1 MKKIHTVFL
10 SIVLLISLSCGE
22 ENRNPEPV
30 KTQPITTIYLIRH
43 AEKDRTDPSNPD
55 PELSQ
60 DGMGRAMHWAEILN
74 DIPLDLIYSTDY
86 ERTSMT
92 AAPTS
97 VKKDIP
103 FEYYDPKTL
112 NVNEFK
118 QEIMGKKVLVV
129 GHSNTTPDFV
139 NKLLGMENRFPAMDD
154 TDNGSL
160 FIVHLFGNQSDV
172 TRLHINCNCRK

>member
-1 MKKIHTVFL
+1 
-10 SIVLLISLSCGE
+10 
-22 ENRNPEPV
+22 
-30 KTQPITTIYLIRH
+30 
-43 AEKDRTDPSNPD
+43 
-55 PELSQ
+55 
-60 DGMGRAMHWAEILN
+60 
-74 DIPLDLIYSTDY
+74 
-86 ERTSMT
+86 MT